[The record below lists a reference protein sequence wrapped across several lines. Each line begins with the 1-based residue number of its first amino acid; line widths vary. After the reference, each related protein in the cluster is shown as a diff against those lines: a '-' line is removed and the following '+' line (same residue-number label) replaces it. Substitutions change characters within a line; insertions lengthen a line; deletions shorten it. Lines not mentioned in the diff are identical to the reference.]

1 MIQFQ
6 TLLGK
11 EEKSQTI
18 PLNAVLPTK
27 LMWPHQP
34 CALFMLLT
42 VTTLLEN
49 VKWKIAFFI
58 STSIINSNSHV
69 FSHKY
74 FCHVLN
80 IFGCCCWVFLSLNWS
95 QCVVGSRHIF
105 YHYISL
111 FYTLFFDW
119 FSQYELQKIFIW
131 EEEQQRFTCV
141 YAITVHF
148 CVQLNSKYKWMQW
161 VGQLA
166 SRQLVVT
173 FKIKLPASELC
184 NRKVFIIWRS
194 LVQTPQ
200 PSVAWSPRG
209 QNCLVPGLIGYRH
222 FSKLRGFWINFWILG
237 SIFIALNIGRHGSK
251 QKASV
256 SHAIR

>member
-27 LMWPHQP
+27 LMWPHQR

-49 VKWKIAFFI
+49 TYLYFI
-58 STSIINSNSHV
+58 PCSLT
-69 FSHKY
+69 
-74 FCHVLN
+74 
-80 IFGCCCWVFLSLNWS
+80 GFLSMNYRKS
-95 QCVVGSRHIF
+95 SFEKRSSSGSP
-105 YHYISL
+105 
-111 FYTLFFDW
+111 
-119 FSQYELQKIFIW
+119 
-131 EEEQQRFTCV
+131 V
-141 YAITVHF
+141 YMQLHF

-200 PSVAWSPRG
+200 PSVAWSPRE
-209 QNCLVPGLIGYRH
+209 QNCLVTGLIGYQH
-222 FSKLRGFWINFWILG
+222 FSKLRGFWMNFWILG
-237 SIFIALNIGRHGSK
+237 SIFITLNNGRHGSK